1 MSVATT
7 EIPQRQARFDAGAGG
22 ASGRGAAARTT
33 DGELPQTEFTWLI
46 ASLCQLHQ
54 VPLDTARLLQDF
66 PAPHTIATLQSALR
80 ASGFDSRN
88 STWQAAPATPCLAF
102 FEKSVL
108 PPCSFRANS
117 ARRGD
122 SVGHIAASPSTS
134 RARLRRAD
142 R

>member
-7 EIPQRQARFDAGAGG
+7 EIPQRQAQFDAGAGG

-102 FEKSVL
+102 FKKSVL
-108 PPCSFRANS
+108 PPPQLPCQLRS
-117 ARRGD
+117 ARRQCRA
-122 SVGHIAASPSTS
+122 HRRLPTQQPRPAAP
-134 RARLRRAD
+134 R
-142 R
+142 